1 MNIKCQHLFPN
12 TVIAID
18 HIVLKKY
25 ALVAVKLLSSGYIRP
40 GVMQALQGDQTGL
53 NFRAN
58 FSGMVAQL

>member
-25 ALVAVKLLSSGYIRP
+25 ALVVVKLLSSGYIRL
-40 GVMQALQGDQTGL
+40 GVMQGDQTGL
-53 NFRAN
+53 NFHAN